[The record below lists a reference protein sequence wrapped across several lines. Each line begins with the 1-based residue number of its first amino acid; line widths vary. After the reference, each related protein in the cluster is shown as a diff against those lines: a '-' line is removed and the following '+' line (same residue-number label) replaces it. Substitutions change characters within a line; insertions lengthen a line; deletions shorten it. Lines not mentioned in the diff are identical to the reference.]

1 MIEDLLDYES
11 EILEEKIECGA
22 DNLVVKKI
30 KDYFINIKNENGLT
44 IMETDSSFP
53 SKQDCKFISEAELD
67 MVLDY
72 SYDILEK
79 FFIDRNK
86 TNKNSEVVTVDIQI
100 VLSILNKLSKNNI
113 PKSFSAG
120 MLYYQIKHCYNLGL
134 DG

>member
-1 MIEDLLDYES
+1 MIEDLLDYEN

-22 DNLVVKKI
+22 DNLVVNKI

-86 TNKNSEVVTVDIQI
+86 INKNSEVVTVDIQI

-113 PKSFSAG
+113 PKSSSAG
-120 MLYYQIKHCYNLGL
+120 MLYYLIKHCYNLGL